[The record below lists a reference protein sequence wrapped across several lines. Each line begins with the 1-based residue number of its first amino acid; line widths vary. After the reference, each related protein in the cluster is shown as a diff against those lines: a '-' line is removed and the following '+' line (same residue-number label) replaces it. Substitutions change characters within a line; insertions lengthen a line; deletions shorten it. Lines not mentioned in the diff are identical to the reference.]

1 MLGTS
6 TAGQGVGIQENAQ
19 AIYCPRKGSRK
30 PNGREIQLGVR
41 REEMTKYR
49 IR

>member
-6 TAGQGVGIQENAQ
+6 TAGQEVGIQENAQ

-30 PNGREIQLGVR
+30 PNGRKTVR
-41 REEMTKYR
+41 SEKKKR
-49 IR
+49 